1 MKTIKFYIVLL
12 ALLSSAALVQAHPAL
27 QDTLANINNLKHT
40 NYKVLE
46 SRAIVIYERQRPG
59 DKLNLF
65 KPIITHYFSVKGS
78 DKVYPLTL
86 ENLKKVYQNGPAF
99 KTVDTYFDK
108 DDDLLAYDKIHRQFR
123 INYYLSMIDSG
134 AQQTSN

>member
-12 ALLSSAALVQAHPAL
+12 ALLSSAALVQARPSL
-27 QDTLANINNLKHT
+27 QDTLASVKFLNGT
-40 NYKVLE
+40 GYKVLE
-46 SRAIVIYERQRPG
+46 SRAIIIYERQRPG

-86 ENLKKVYQNGPAF
+86 ENLKKVYPDGPAF
-99 KTVDTYFDK
+99 KTVDTYFDR
-108 DDDLLAYDKIHRQFR
+108 DDDLLAYDKIHRHFR
-123 INYYLSMIDSG
+123 INYYLSMTDAG
-134 AQQTSN
+134 TQQTSN

>member
-12 ALLSSAALVQAHPAL
+12 ALLSSAALVQAHPAV
-27 QDTLANINNLKHT
+27 QDTLGAIKYLKHT
-40 NYKVLE
+40 DYKVLK

-78 DKVYPLTL
+78 DKLYPLTL
-86 ENLKKVYQNGPAF
+86 ENLKKVYPDGPAF

-108 DDDLLAYDKIHRQFR
+108 DDDLLAYDKIHHQFR
-123 INYYLSMIDSG
+123 INYYLSMTDAG
-134 AQQTSN
+134 TQQTSN